1 MKMSPEI
8 LCITAVPANGPV
20 KDKVLPTRM
29 GLAWACT
36 QVPVVDSNKDEP
48 RDFKKGRFCMV
59 DSSDHVW
66 MKHTKLSKLI
76 M

>member
-1 MKMSPEI
+1 MSPEI

-36 QVPVVDSNKDEP
+36 QFPVVESNKDEP
-48 RDFKKGRFCMV
+48 RDFKKGRF
-59 DSSDHVW
+59 
-66 MKHTKLSKLI
+66 
-76 M
+76 